1 MADFN
6 YNAADSI
13 NKYLEKASSG
23 IGGVFAHII
32 DSKRKDNELAE
43 KTYLNLES
51 LKKDVSIFGQ
61 QKITEAINKV
71 KEDASKKIYKNG
83 KLNHEYIGELTNE
96 VSKIKDL
103 KNFYNTTPE
112 LFKLGTESLV
122 ANKDNLDNFTAA
134 QSDLTALVLSGEAT
148 NAIDLQKKMSK
159 VIDNHTNFNSIGLKS
174 FLSTNPLEPAKYTKT
189 YVDKDGK
196 EREYQEEFEAPKYWT
211 LNKET
216 NTVEP
221 PKTISMPNPTTG
233 KMEDVPYARY
243 AAASMKAARP
253 DLFDKIREKGNF
265 GIAIT
270 DEQIA
275 ENILRSV
282 KTPKAAVMTKNEYQM
297 ESLKAKATTDTLE
310 AQNKSTDIELSN
322 ELKRSAIRENR
333 AQALKA
339 LRGDSDPANVPNLK
353 ITPRKVPL
361 RDKSGKVIPGK
372 FQTAYDMPLPKPFAM
387 DFPGIMS
394 NKGTGGQIGPMKIIS
409 VTKGVDG
416 RYILNGYPVDKAKV
430 DPNNPFADVPTTSN
444 KLTNVIL
451 GQSEYDAFI
460 NRVQGDSKENT
471 KSIMGGLQRMAAST
485 VDASSFYG
493 TGQ

>member
-23 IGGVFAHII
+23 IGGVFAHIV
-32 DSKRKDNELAE
+32 DVKRKDNELAE

-51 LKKDVSIFGQ
+51 LKKDVSVFGQ

-71 KEDASKKIYKNG
+71 KDEASKKIYVNG

-174 FLSTNPLEPAKYTKT
+174 FLSANPLETAKYTKT

-196 EREYQEEFEAPKYWT
+196 EKEYQEEFEAPKYWT

-221 PKTISMPNPTTG
+221 PKSIPMPNPATG
-233 KMEDVPYARY
+233 KVEDVPYARY

-265 GIAIT
+265 GVAIT

-310 AQNKSTDIELSN
+310 AEAKPQEIKDKHAVAMSQI
-322 ELKRSAIRENR
+322 AENR
-333 AQALKA
+333 AQELKA
-339 LRGDSDPANVPNLK
+339 LRGDSDAKNIPNLK

-361 RDKSGKVIPGK
+361 RDKSGKVVPGK
-372 FQTAYDMPLPKPFAM
+372 FQTAYDMTIPKPFAM
-387 DFPGIMS
+387 DFPGVMS
-394 NKGTGGQIGPMKIIS
+394 NKGTGGQIGPMKIVS

-416 RYILNGYPVDKAKV
+416 RYILNGYPVDKAKI
-430 DPNNPFADVPTTSN
+430 DASNPFADIPTTSN
-444 KLTNVIL
+444 KMTNVIL
-451 GQSEYDAFI
+451 GQAEYDSFI

-471 KSIMGGLQRMAAST
+471 QSVMGGLDRLSKGT